1 MTTEILLGVAAFG
14 VAIITLFSGF
24 GLGTLLLPAFAL
36 VFPAHAAVAATA
48 VVHGLN
54 NLFKIGLLW
63 RNVDRQVL
71 LRFGLPAVLAAIP
84 GAWLLG
90 LLAGQAPLTQ
100 WRWGVLAGVIT
111 PVKLALGGLILLFAV
126 LELSRGVGRLRFG
139 HRWLPLGGLLSG
151 FFGGLSGHQGAL
163 RAAFLVPLGL
173 PPAVFAATQA
183 AMAVLVDGVRL
194 TVYGA
199 SFATLG
205 AGLGDEPLRPVVV
218 ATFGAFLGS
227 WTGRR
232 LLHKIT
238 VPFIQR
244 LTGFLLLL
252 VGTLLAGGLV

>member
-1 MTTEILLGVAAFG
+1 MFLGAAAFG

-36 VFPAHAAVAATA
+36 VFPPQAAVAATA

-63 RNVDRQVL
+63 RNVDRGVL

-90 LLAGQAPLTQ
+90 LLAGQAPLAQ
-100 WRWGVLAGVIT
+100 WQAGPLTGVVT
-111 PVKLALGGLILLFAV
+111 PVKLALGALILLFAGV
-126 LELSRGVGRLRFG
+126 ELTPAAGRLRFG

-163 RAAFLVPLGL
+163 RAAFLGPLGL
-173 PPAVFAATQA
+173 APPVFAATQA
-183 AMAVLVDGVRL
+183 AMAVLVDAVRIM
-194 TVYGA
+194 VYGA
-199 SFATLG
+199 SFAALG
-205 AGLGDEPLRPVVV
+205 ASLGEETLRPVVV

-227 WTGRR
+227 WLGRR

-244 LTGFLLLL
+244 LTGILLLL
-252 VGTLLAGGLV
+252 VGTLLATGIV